1 MSLLH
6 IEDLRVCYGGI
17 VALDGI
23 SFDVEE
29 HEIVTLIGANGAG
42 KSTTLRAIMG
52 LVPLAGGTITYD
64 GQRLDGLD
72 TRRIV
77 GKGIVLVPEGR
88 RVFANLTTLENLRL
102 GAYLQKDNAVMEANL
117 ERVYTL
123 FPRLKSATGS
133 LRYASGGEQQSSE
146 AGRDGRSKLIMMD
159 EPSLGL
165 APWWEEI
172 FSIIRRVN
180 ERESRCLSSN
190 RMERGM
196 RTANRGY
203 CGDGAHTRR
212 TALHCR
218 GRTDQVAYLGKTVR
232 SVVSLQVI
240 AEVLFGG
247 RNRDLAR
254 IEDDQDI
261 APERTHTFRRPR
273 SVASFRDG
281 DRALVDKCASPNPIG
296 MFSIEVGV
304 PIEPL
309 TGFSLDDR
317 QKTQCAS
324 CMVAKTCATV
334 RCRATDDFGLS

>member
-123 FPRLKSATGS
+123 FPRLKERHWQLAGT
-133 LRYASGGEQQSSE
+133 LSGGEQQML
-146 AGRDGRSKLIMMD
+146 AVGRALMADPKLIMMD

-165 APWWEEI
+165 APLVVKEI

-180 ERESRCLSSN
+180 EAGVTVLLIEQNANVAL
-190 RMERGM
+190 

-203 CGDGAHTRR
+203 VLETGRITMTGTGASLL
-212 TALHCR
+212 A
-218 GRTDQVAYLGKTVR
+218 DEQIKVAYLGKTR
-232 SVVSLQVI
+232 
-240 AEVLFGG
+240 
-247 RNRDLAR
+247 
-254 IEDDQDI
+254 
-261 APERTHTFRRPR
+261 
-273 SVASFRDG
+273 
-281 DRALVDKCASPNPIG
+281 
-296 MFSIEVGV
+296 
-304 PIEPL
+304 
-309 TGFSLDDR
+309 
-317 QKTQCAS
+317 
-324 CMVAKTCATV
+324 
-334 RCRATDDFGLS
+334 